1 MSLERTI
8 ELSHGAG
15 GTLMESLIKQL
26 ILPKFKKKTVGGL
39 GLDDLDDGASIPL
52 GNHEIVVT
60 TDGHTVDP
68 IFFPG
73 GDIGSLAISGTIND
87 LAVMGAKPI
96 AITTA
101 LIIEE
106 GFPITDLEKII
117 NSMAKIAEDVNVA
130 IIAGDTKVMPKGHL
144 DKIIIAT
151 SGIGL
156 VKKGQI
162 ISDAGL
168 KPGDKIIVTG
178 TIGDHGIALLAVREG
193 LDFETELKSDVAPIW
208 ETIDAALNVGGITA
222 MKDPTRGGLAS
233 ALNDLAEKSRVSI
246 WINEDLIPIR
256 EEVRAAAEMLGI
268 DPLEVTNE
276 GKAIIG
282 VKPEYA
288 EKVLEAIRKT
298 KYGKCAQIIGE
309 VEEERPGYVFLK
321 TTVGG
326 IRILEKPYG
335 EPIPRVC

>member
-1 MSLERTI
+1 MGKTI

-15 GTLMESLIKQL
+15 GTLMESLIKQV
-26 ILPKFKKKTVGGL
+26 IVPRFKKRTVGGL
-39 GLDDLDDGASIPL
+39 GLDDLDDGATIPL
-52 GNHEIVVT
+52 DKYEMVIT

-68 IFFPG
+68 LFFPG

-106 GFPITDLEKII
+106 GFPISDLEKIVD
-117 NSMAKIAEDVNVA
+117 SMAKVAEETNVA
-130 IIAGDTKVMPKGHL
+130 IIAGDTKVMPRNHI
-144 DKIIIAT
+144 DKLVIAT

-156 VKKGQI
+156 AERGQV

-193 LDFETELKSDVAPIW
+193 LNFETELKSDVAPIW
-208 ETIDAALNVGGITA
+208 ETIKAALTIGRTTA

-233 ALNDLAEKSRVSI
+233 ALNDMAEKSNVSI
-246 WINEDLIPIR
+246 WIDEESIPIR

-276 GKAIIG
+276 GKAVIG
-282 VKPEYA
+282 VNAEYA
-288 EKVLEAIRKT
+288 EKVLEAVRKT
-298 KYGKCAQIIGE
+298 KYGKEAQIIGE
-309 VEEERPGYVFLK
+309 VKKEKPGYVFLK
-321 TTVGG
+321 TVVGG
-326 IRILEKPYG
+326 VRILEKPYG

>member
-1 MSLERTI
+1 MGKNI

-15 GTLMESLIKQL
+15 GTLMELLIKQ
-26 ILPKFKKKTVGGL
+26 IIVPKFKKRTVGGL
-39 GLDDLDDGASIPL
+39 GLDDLDDGATIPL
-52 GNHEIVVT
+52 NNYEIVVT
-60 TDGHTVDP
+60 ADGHTVDP
-68 IFFPG
+68 LFFPG
-73 GDIGSLAISGTIND
+73 GDIGTLAVSGTIND

-106 GFPITDLEKII
+106 GFPISDLEKILD
-117 NSMAKIAEDVNVA
+117 SMAKVAEETNVA
-130 IIAGDTKVMPKGHL
+130 VIAGDTKVMPRNHI
-144 DKIIIAT
+144 DKLVIAT

-156 VKKGQI
+156 AKRGQV

-178 TIGDHGIALLAVREG
+178 TLGDHGIALLAVREG

-208 ETIDAALNVGGITA
+208 ETIEAALNIGGITA

-233 ALNDLAEKSRVSI
+233 ALNDLAEKSKVSI
-246 WINEDLIPIR
+246 WIDEESIPVK

-276 GKAIIG
+276 GKAVIG
-282 VKPEYA
+282 VNAEYA
-288 EKVLEAIRKT
+288 EEVLGAVRKT
-298 KYGKCAQIIGE
+298 KYGKDAQIIGE
-309 VEEERPGYVFLK
+309 VKKEKPGYVFLK
-321 TTVGG
+321 TVVGG
-326 IRILEKPYG
+326 VRVLEKPYG

>member
-1 MSLERTI
+1 MEKNI

-15 GTLMESLIKQL
+15 GTLMELLIKQ
-26 ILPKFKKKTVGGL
+26 IIVPKFKKRTVGGL
-39 GLDDLDDGASIPL
+39 GLDDLDDGATIPL
-52 GNHEIVVT
+52 DNYEIVVT
-60 TDGHTVDP
+60 ADGHTVDP
-68 IFFPG
+68 LFFPG
-73 GDIGSLAISGTIND
+73 GDIGTLAVSGTIND

-106 GFPITDLEKII
+106 GFPISDLEKILD
-117 NSMAKIAEDVNVA
+117 SMAKVAEETNVA
-130 IIAGDTKVMPKGHL
+130 VIAGDTKVMPRNHI
-144 DKIIIAT
+144 DKLVIAT

-156 VKKGQI
+156 AKRGQV

-178 TIGDHGIALLAVREG
+178 TLGDHGIALLAVREG

-208 ETIDAALNVGGITA
+208 ETIEAALNIGGITA

-233 ALNDLAEKSRVSI
+233 ALNDLAEKSKVSI
-246 WINEDLIPIR
+246 WIDEESIPVK

-276 GKAIIG
+276 GKAVIG
-282 VKPEYA
+282 VNAEYA
-288 EKVLEAIRKT
+288 EEVLGAVRKT
-298 KYGKCAQIIGE
+298 KYGKDAQIIGE
-309 VEEERPGYVFLK
+309 VKKEKPGYVFLK
-321 TTVGG
+321 TVVGG
-326 IRILEKPYG
+326 VRVLEKPYG

>member
-1 MSLERTI
+1 MEKNI

-15 GTLMESLIKQL
+15 GTLMELLIKQ
-26 ILPKFKKKTVGGL
+26 IIVPKFKKRTVGGL
-39 GLDDLDDGASIPL
+39 GLDDLDDGATIPL
-52 GNHEIVVT
+52 DNYEIVVT
-60 TDGHTVDP
+60 ADGHTVDP
-68 IFFPG
+68 LFFPG
-73 GDIGSLAISGTIND
+73 GDIGTLAVSGTIND

-106 GFPITDLEKII
+106 GFPISDLEKILD
-117 NSMAKIAEDVNVA
+117 SMAKVAEEVNVA
-130 IIAGDTKVMPKGHL
+130 VIAGDTKVMPRNHI
-144 DKIIIAT
+144 DKLVIAT

-156 VKKGQI
+156 AKRGQV

-178 TIGDHGIALLAVREG
+178 TLGDHGIALLAVREG

-208 ETIDAALNVGGITA
+208 ETIEAALNIGGITA

-233 ALNDLAEKSRVSI
+233 ALNDLAEKSNVSI
-246 WINEDLIPIR
+246 WIDEESIPVK

-276 GKAIIG
+276 GKAVIG
-282 VKPEYA
+282 VNAEYA
-288 EKVLEAIRKT
+288 EEVLGAVRKT
-298 KYGKCAQIIGE
+298 KYGKDAQIIGE
-309 VEEERPGYVFLK
+309 AKKEKPGYVFLK
-321 TTVGG
+321 TVVGG
-326 IRILEKPYG
+326 VRVLEKPYG

>member
-1 MSLERTI
+1 VSLERTI

-52 GNHEIVVT
+52 GNYEIVVT

-73 GDIGSLAISGTIND
+73 GDIGSLAVSGTIND

-106 GFPITDLEKII
+106 GFPVTDLEKII

-156 VKKGQI
+156 VKKGQV

-178 TIGDHGIALLAVREG
+178 TVGDHGIALLAVREG
-193 LDFETELKSDVAPIW
+193 LNFETELKSDVAPIW

-222 MKDPTRGGLAS
+222 MKDPTRGGIAS

-246 WINEDLIPIR
+246 WINEDSIPIR
-256 EEVRAAAEMLGI
+256 KEVRAAAEMLGI

-298 KYGKCAQIIGE
+298 KYGKYAQIIGE

>member
-1 MSLERTI
+1 MEKNI

-15 GTLMESLIKQL
+15 GTLMELLIKQ
-26 ILPKFKKKTVGGL
+26 IIVPKFKKRTVGGL
-39 GLDDLDDGASIPL
+39 GLDDLDDGATIPL
-52 GNHEIVVT
+52 DNYEIVVT
-60 TDGHTVDP
+60 ADGHTVDP
-68 IFFPG
+68 LFFPG
-73 GDIGSLAISGTIND
+73 GDIGTLAVSGTIND

-106 GFPITDLEKII
+106 GFSISDLEKILD
-117 NSMAKIAEDVNVA
+117 SMAKVAEETNVA
-130 IIAGDTKVMPKGHL
+130 VIAGDTKVMPRNHI
-144 DKIIIAT
+144 DKLVIAT

-156 VKKGQI
+156 AKRGQV

-178 TIGDHGIALLAVREG
+178 TLGDHGIALLAVREG

-208 ETIDAALNVGGITA
+208 ETIEAALNIGGITA

-233 ALNDLAEKSRVSI
+233 ALNDLAEKSKVSI
-246 WINEDLIPIR
+246 WIDEESIPVK

-276 GKAIIG
+276 GKAVIG
-282 VKPEYA
+282 VNAEYA
-288 EKVLEAIRKT
+288 EEVLGAVRKT
-298 KYGKCAQIIGE
+298 KYGKDAQIIGE
-309 VEEERPGYVFLK
+309 VKKEKPGYVFLK
-321 TTVGG
+321 TVVGG
-326 IRILEKPYG
+326 VRVLEKPYG

>member
-1 MSLERTI
+1 MRKTI

-15 GTLMESLIKQL
+15 GTLMELLIKQ
-26 ILPKFKKKTVGGL
+26 IIVPKFKKRTIGGL
-39 GLDDLDDGASIPL
+39 GLDDLDDGATIPL
-52 GNHEIVVT
+52 NNHEIVIT
-60 TDGHTVDP
+60 ADGHTVDP
-68 IFFPG
+68 LFFPG

-87 LAVMGAKPI
+87 LAVMGARPI

-106 GFPITDLEKII
+106 GFPISDLEKILE
-117 NSMAKIAEDVNVA
+117 SMAKVAEEADVAV
-130 IIAGDTKVMPKGHL
+130 IAGDTKVMPRKHV
-144 DKIIIAT
+144 DKLVVAT

-156 VKKGQI
+156 VKRGHV

-168 KPGDKIIVTG
+168 KPGNKIIVTG

-193 LDFETELKSDVAPIW
+193 LNFETELKSDVAPLW
-208 ETIDAALNVGGITA
+208 ETIEAALSVGGITA
-222 MKDPTRGGLAS
+222 MKDPTRGGLTS
-233 ALNDLAEKSRVSI
+233 ALNDMAEKSKVSI
-246 WINEDLIPIR
+246 WIDEETIPIR

-282 VKPEYA
+282 VDANRA
-288 EKVLEAIRKT
+288 EEVLDAIRKT
-298 KYGKCAQIIGE
+298 KYGKNARIIGE
-309 VEEERPGYVFLK
+309 VKKEKPGYVFLK
-321 TTVGG
+321 TIVGG
-326 IRILEKPYG
+326 VRILEKPYG

>member
-1 MSLERTI
+1 MEKTI

-15 GTLMESLIKQL
+15 GTLMELLIKQ
-26 ILPKFKKKTVGGL
+26 IIVPKFKKRAVGGL
-39 GLDDLDDGASIPL
+39 GLDDLDDGATIPL
-52 GNHEIVVT
+52 DNYEIVVT
-60 TDGHTVDP
+60 ADGHTVDP
-68 IFFPG
+68 LFFPG
-73 GDIGSLAISGTIND
+73 GDIGTLAVSGTIND

-101 LIIEE
+101 LIVEE
-106 GFPITDLEKII
+106 GFSINDLEKIL
-117 NSMAKIAEDVNVA
+117 NSMAKVAEEVNVA
-130 IIAGDTKVMPKGHL
+130 VIAGDTKVMPRNHI
-144 DKIIIAT
+144 DKLVIAT

-156 VKKGQI
+156 AKKGQV

-178 TIGDHGIALLAVREG
+178 TLGDHGIALLAVREG

-208 ETIDAALNVGGITA
+208 ETIEAALNVGGITA

-233 ALNDLAEKSRVSI
+233 ALNDLAEKSNVSI
-246 WINEDLIPIR
+246 WIDEESIPVK

-276 GKAIIG
+276 GKAVIG
-282 VKPEYA
+282 VNAEYA
-288 EKVLEAIRKT
+288 EEVLEAIRKT
-298 KYGKCAQIIGE
+298 KYGKDAQIIGE
-309 VEEERPGYVFLK
+309 VKKEKPRYVFLK
-321 TTVGG
+321 TIVGG
-326 IRILEKPYG
+326 VRVLEKPYG

>member
-1 MSLERTI
+1 VEKNI

-15 GTLMESLIKQL
+15 GTLMELLIKQ
-26 ILPKFKKKTVGGL
+26 IIVPKFKKRTVGGL
-39 GLDDLDDGASIPL
+39 GLDDLDDGATIPL
-52 GNHEIVVT
+52 DNYEIVVT
-60 TDGHTVDP
+60 ADGHTVDP
-68 IFFPG
+68 LFFPG
-73 GDIGSLAISGTIND
+73 GDIGTLAVSGTIND

-106 GFPITDLEKII
+106 GFPISDLEKILD
-117 NSMAKIAEDVNVA
+117 SMAKVAEETNVA
-130 IIAGDTKVMPKGHL
+130 VIAGDTKVMPRNHI
-144 DKIIIAT
+144 DKLVIAT

-156 VKKGQI
+156 AKRGQV

-178 TIGDHGIALLAVREG
+178 TLGDHGIALLAVREG

-208 ETIDAALNVGGITA
+208 ETIEAALNIGGITA

-233 ALNDLAEKSRVSI
+233 ALNDLAEKSKVSI
-246 WINEDLIPIR
+246 WIDEESIPVK

-276 GKAIIG
+276 GKAVIG
-282 VKPEYA
+282 VNAEYA
-288 EKVLEAIRKT
+288 EEVLGAVRKT
-298 KYGKCAQIIGE
+298 KYGKDAQIIGE
-309 VEEERPGYVFLK
+309 VKKEKPGYVFLK
-321 TTVGG
+321 TVVGG
-326 IRILEKPYG
+326 VRVLEKPYG

>member
-1 MSLERTI
+1 MEKNI

-15 GTLMESLIKQL
+15 GTLMELLIKQ
-26 ILPKFKKKTVGGL
+26 IIVPKFKKRTVGGL
-39 GLDDLDDGASIPL
+39 GLDDLDDGATIPL
-52 GNHEIVVT
+52 NNYEIVIT
-60 TDGHTVDP
+60 ADGHTVDP
-68 IFFPG
+68 LFFPG
-73 GDIGSLAISGTIND
+73 GDIGTLAVSGTIND

-106 GFPITDLEKII
+106 GFPISDLEKILD
-117 NSMAKIAEDVNVA
+117 SMAKVAEETNVA
-130 IIAGDTKVMPKGHL
+130 VIAGDTKVMPRNHI
-144 DKIIIAT
+144 DKLVIAT

-156 VKKGQI
+156 AKRGQV

-178 TIGDHGIALLAVREG
+178 TLGDHGIALLAVREG

-208 ETIDAALNVGGITA
+208 ETIEAALNIGGITA

-233 ALNDLAEKSRVSI
+233 ALNDLAEKSKVSI
-246 WINEDLIPIR
+246 WIDEESIPVK

-276 GKAIIG
+276 GKAVIG
-282 VKPEYA
+282 VNAEYA
-288 EKVLEAIRKT
+288 EEVLGAVRKT
-298 KYGKCAQIIGE
+298 KYGKDAQIIGE
-309 VEEERPGYVFLK
+309 AKKEKPGYVFLK
-321 TTVGG
+321 TVVGG
-326 IRILEKPYG
+326 VRVLEKPYG

>member
-1 MSLERTI
+1 MEKNI

-15 GTLMESLIKQL
+15 GTLMELLIKQ
-26 ILPKFKKKTVGGL
+26 IIVPKFKKRTVGGL
-39 GLDDLDDGASIPL
+39 GLDDLDDGATIPL
-52 GNHEIVVT
+52 NNYEIVIT
-60 TDGHTVDP
+60 ADGHTVDP
-68 IFFPG
+68 LFFPG
-73 GDIGSLAISGTIND
+73 GDIGTLAVSGTIND

-106 GFPITDLEKII
+106 GFPISDLEKILD
-117 NSMAKIAEDVNVA
+117 SMAKVAEETNVA
-130 IIAGDTKVMPKGHL
+130 VIAGDTKVMPRNHI
-144 DKIIIAT
+144 DKLVIAT

-156 VKKGQI
+156 AKRGQV

-178 TIGDHGIALLAVREG
+178 TLGDHGIALLAVREG

-208 ETIDAALNVGGITA
+208 ETIEAALNIGGITA

-233 ALNDLAEKSRVSI
+233 ALNDLAEKSKVSI
-246 WINEDLIPIR
+246 WIDEESIPVK

-276 GKAIIG
+276 GKAVIG
-282 VKPEYA
+282 VNAEYA
-288 EKVLEAIRKT
+288 EEVLGAVRKT
-298 KYGKCAQIIGE
+298 KYGKDAQIIGE
-309 VEEERPGYVFLK
+309 VKKEKPGYVFLK
-321 TTVGG
+321 TVVGG
-326 IRILEKPYG
+326 VRVLEKPYG

>member
-1 MSLERTI
+1 MEKNI

-15 GTLMESLIKQL
+15 GTLMELLIKQ
-26 ILPKFKKKTVGGL
+26 IIVPKFKKRTVGGL
-39 GLDDLDDGASIPL
+39 GLDDLDDGATIPL
-52 GNHEIVVT
+52 NNYEIVVT
-60 TDGHTVDP
+60 ADGHTVDP
-68 IFFPG
+68 LFFPG
-73 GDIGSLAISGTIND
+73 GDIGTLAVSGTIND

-106 GFPITDLEKII
+106 GFPISDLEKILD
-117 NSMAKIAEDVNVA
+117 SMAKVAEETNVA
-130 IIAGDTKVMPKGHL
+130 VIAGDTKVMPRNHI
-144 DKIIIAT
+144 DKLVIAT

-156 VKKGQI
+156 AKRGQV

-178 TIGDHGIALLAVREG
+178 TLGDHGIALLAVREG

-208 ETIDAALNVGGITA
+208 ETIEAALNIGGITA

-233 ALNDLAEKSRVSI
+233 ALNDLAEKSKVSI
-246 WINEDLIPIR
+246 WIDEESIPVK

-276 GKAIIG
+276 GKAVIG
-282 VKPEYA
+282 VNAEYA
-288 EKVLEAIRKT
+288 EEVLGAVRKT
-298 KYGKCAQIIGE
+298 KYGKDAQIIGE
-309 VEEERPGYVFLK
+309 VKKEKPGYVFLK
-321 TTVGG
+321 TVVGG
-326 IRILEKPYG
+326 VRVLEKPYG

>member
-1 MSLERTI
+1 MRKTI

-15 GTLMESLIKQL
+15 GTLMELLIKQ
-26 ILPKFKKKTVGGL
+26 IIVPKFKKRTIGGL
-39 GLDDLDDGASIPL
+39 GLDDLDDGATIPL
-52 GNHEIVVT
+52 NNYEIVIT
-60 TDGHTVDP
+60 ADGHTVDP
-68 IFFPG
+68 LFFPG

-106 GFPITDLEKII
+106 GFPISDLEKILE
-117 NSMAKIAEDVNVA
+117 SMAKVAEEADVAV
-130 IIAGDTKVMPKGHL
+130 IAGDTKVMPRKHI
-144 DKIIIAT
+144 DKLVVAT

-156 VKKGQI
+156 AKRGQV

-168 KPGDKIIVTG
+168 KPGNKIIVTG

-193 LDFETELKSDVAPIW
+193 LNFETELKSDVAPIW
-208 ETIDAALNVGGITA
+208 ETIEAALSVGGITA
-222 MKDPTRGGLAS
+222 MKDPTRGGLTS
-233 ALNDLAEKSRVSI
+233 ALNDMAEKSKVSI
-246 WINEDLIPIR
+246 WIDEETIPIR

-282 VKPEYA
+282 VDANRA
-288 EKVLEAIRKT
+288 EEVLDAIRKT
-298 KYGKCAQIIGE
+298 KYGKNARIIGE
-309 VEEERPGYVFLK
+309 VKKEKPGYVFLK
-321 TTVGG
+321 TIVGG
-326 IRILEKPYG
+326 VRILEKPYG

>member
-1 MSLERTI
+1 M
-8 ELSHGAG
+8 EL
-15 GTLMESLIKQL
+15 LIKQ
-26 ILPKFKKKTVGGL
+26 IIVPKFKKRTVGGL
-39 GLDDLDDGASIPL
+39 GLDDLDDGATIPL
-52 GNHEIVVT
+52 DNYEIVVT
-60 TDGHTVDP
+60 ADGHTVDP
-68 IFFPG
+68 LFFPG
-73 GDIGSLAISGTIND
+73 GDIGTLAVSGTIND

-106 GFPITDLEKII
+106 GFPISDLEKILD
-117 NSMAKIAEDVNVA
+117 SMAKVAEETNVA
-130 IIAGDTKVMPKGHL
+130 VIAGDTKVMPRNHI
-144 DKIIIAT
+144 DKLVIAT

-156 VKKGQI
+156 AKRGQV

-178 TIGDHGIALLAVREG
+178 TLGDHGIALLAVREG

-208 ETIDAALNVGGITA
+208 ETIEAALNIGGITA

-233 ALNDLAEKSRVSI
+233 ALNDLAEKSKVSI
-246 WINEDLIPIR
+246 WIDEESIPVK

-276 GKAIIG
+276 GKAVIG
-282 VKPEYA
+282 VNAEYA
-288 EKVLEAIRKT
+288 EEVLGAVRKT
-298 KYGKCAQIIGE
+298 KYGKDAQIIGE
-309 VEEERPGYVFLK
+309 AKKEKPGYVFLK
-321 TTVGG
+321 TVVGG
-326 IRILEKPYG
+326 VRVLEKPYG

>member
-1 MSLERTI
+1 VGKNI

-15 GTLMESLIKQL
+15 GTLMELLIKQ
-26 ILPKFKKKTVGGL
+26 IIVPKFKKRTVGGL
-39 GLDDLDDGASIPL
+39 GLDDLDDGATIPL
-52 GNHEIVVT
+52 DNYEIVVT
-60 TDGHTVDP
+60 ADGHTVDP
-68 IFFPG
+68 LFFPG
-73 GDIGSLAISGTIND
+73 GDIGTLAVSGTIND

-106 GFPITDLEKII
+106 GFPISDLEKILD
-117 NSMAKIAEDVNVA
+117 SMAKVAEETNVA
-130 IIAGDTKVMPKGHL
+130 VIAGDTKVMPRNHI
-144 DKIIIAT
+144 DKLVIAT

-156 VKKGQI
+156 AKRGQV

-178 TIGDHGIALLAVREG
+178 TLGDHGIALLAVREG

-208 ETIDAALNVGGITA
+208 ETIEAALNIGGITA

-233 ALNDLAEKSRVSI
+233 ALNDLAEKSKVSI
-246 WINEDLIPIR
+246 WIDEESIPVK

-276 GKAIIG
+276 GKAVIG
-282 VKPEYA
+282 VNAEYA
-288 EKVLEAIRKT
+288 EEVLGAVRKT
-298 KYGKCAQIIGE
+298 KYGKDAQIIGE
-309 VEEERPGYVFLK
+309 VKKEKPGYVFLK
-321 TTVGG
+321 TVVGG
-326 IRILEKPYG
+326 VRVLEKPYG

>member
-1 MSLERTI
+1 MLERTI

-52 GNHEIVVT
+52 GNYEVVVT

-73 GDIGSLAISGTIND
+73 GDIGSLAVSGTIND

-106 GFPITDLEKII
+106 GFLITDLEKII
-117 NSMAKIAEDVNVA
+117 NSMAKIAEEVNVA

-144 DKIIIAT
+144 DKIVVAT

-162 ISDAGL
+162 ISDSGL
-168 KPGDKIIVTG
+168 KPSDKIIVTG
-178 TIGDHGIALLAVREG
+178 TVGDHGIALLAVREG
-193 LDFETELKSDVAPIW
+193 LNFETELKSDVAPIW
-208 ETIDAALNVGGITA
+208 ETIEAALDVGGITA

-233 ALNDLAEKSRVSI
+233 ALNDLAERSKVSI
-246 WINEDLIPIR
+246 WINEDSVPIR

-282 VKPEYA
+282 VKAECA

-298 KYGKCAQIIGE
+298 RYGKYAQIIGE
-309 VEEERPGYVFLK
+309 VKEERPGYVFLK